1 MTTLLTRKSA
11 LSTQSAPLAAP
22 QQQSSV
28 TSSKPETRHLV
39 ARWLRDENDRLYCE
53 WVYSS

>member
-22 QQQSSV
+22 QQQSS
-28 TSSKPETRHLV
+28 TSSSQPETRPLV
-39 ARWLRDENDRLYCE
+39 ARWLRDENNRLYCE
-53 WVYSS
+53 WVHSS